1 MKENHKVDELLGNIA
16 KLKSAI
22 DEKDEIIEGLRNS
35 LTETQ
40 LHLKKTIEE
49 KDAVMVGLKE
59 SKEESGDVIQGL
71 NESITETQLHLKT
84 AIEEKDEVITGLNE
98 SLKETEEYLEKSIK
112 EWKKTVDEIYNSTTW
127 KMVSKFTKAQTKRK

>member
-16 KLKSAI
+16 KLKNAI
-22 DEKDEIIEGLRNS
+22 DEKDEVIVGLRNS
-35 LTETQ
+35 L
-40 LHLKKTIEE
+40 
-49 KDAVMVGLKE
+49 
-59 SKEESGDVIQGL
+59 
-71 NESITETQLHLKT
+71 TETQLHLKT

-127 KMVSKFTKAQTKRK
+127 KLVSKFTKAQTKRK